1 MTIHKRSVHEGIK
14 DYKCPTCGEAFAQ
27 AGILKKHIRSVH
39 EGVKDTC
46 TICGKKSFSK
56 WPRYGFKIR
65 SRIVY
70 VIKQGKRK
78 AYFANCKF

>member
-46 TICGKKSFSK
+46 TICGKNLSASGLGTVSK
-56 WPRYGFKIR
+56 
-65 SRIVY
+65 
-70 VIKQGKRK
+70 
-78 AYFANCKF
+78 